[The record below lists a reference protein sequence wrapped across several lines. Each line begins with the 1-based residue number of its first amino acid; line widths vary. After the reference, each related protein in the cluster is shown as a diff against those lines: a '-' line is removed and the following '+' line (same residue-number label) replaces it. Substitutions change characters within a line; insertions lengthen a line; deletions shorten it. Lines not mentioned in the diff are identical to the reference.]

1 MVLQV
6 GYLILF
12 GYFLA
17 SDVITLAPR
26 FTGQFLFRQAGREK
40 ALRPFTGCLL
50 RPTKR
55 ISRSRAVQSRL
66 RYPDTS
72 LFLVE
77 GRNLS
82 KKVPSETAICSGM
95 ANAITTR

>member
-26 FTGQFLFRQAGREK
+26 FTGQFLFH
-40 ALRPFTGCLL
+40 
-50 RPTKR
+50 
-55 ISRSRAVQSRL
+55 
-66 RYPDTS
+66 
-72 LFLVE
+72 
-77 GRNLS
+77 
-82 KKVPSETAICSGM
+82 
-95 ANAITTR
+95 